1 MADFRQ
7 FRNIFF
13 VVLFF
18 NLCYFL
24 KIYRNNKIQNEILN
38 FRHSYYNYYNDDQIS
53 IGYLKEEDSLP
64 EEQELLRL
72 LHKVKRNENNTYW
85 LANAT
90 MEYPSIMLNA
100 LDFLPPP
107 ENEPQSITWYNNPK
121 LYYEPRLTLAVYL
134 DELKHQLKLHNPDNS
149 KTKDHMIKLPFSWS
163 DWVDLTMLNNEIM
176 KPISLRN
183 NCEWLQKEANKRT
196 RFPDF
201 CKDLVDLSDEEIDEI
216 GLSRDQLPGFIVK
229 SSPMNKAPHMEVM
242 LQGKSY
248 LYTQQENPLT
258 LVFLTSN
265 GTYEAQLTEKREK
278 LLQTD
283 LFHRFLKRRKIDC
296 KQAHGV
302 VPVEFNPQSEFRKLL
317 HAIPPRPLDPKDD
330 LHGISKIV
338 SNKGNRN
345 ILRQLNLDPSTFHY
359 TQQNVEQQIA
369 SYETRLSKI
378 EKVITDELNYDL
390 NVLETNRLTRHEL
403 NHYRGLKYANSFSVD
418 VEPTYYKLATLKK
431 NQYNLDS
438 GWHYEWRFFNG
449 AMRYL
454 KDETWSYEQMEVREQ
469 IILDRLLRNW
479 FKFAEAKGIVSWI
492 AHGPLLSWY
501 WGGLMFPFDIDI
513 DLQMPSSELN
523 RLAVNYNMTL
533 VIEDLNEG
541 YGKYL
546 IDCST
551 FIHHRNVA
559 GRDNHIDARFIDVDT
574 GTYIDITGMG
584 LNDEKPPPQY
594 DNYINEK
601 TEANESVELYM
612 DRRKHWLNYE
622 KINPLR
628 YSMLGGVPVFVPND
642 IMSMLNHE
650 YPRGTKSHYYDG
662 YYYVPLLRLWLQ
674 ESKILTA
681 FKPEQYEAVTD
692 EARQENILEL
702 IKNLRHEDAFQLL
715 TLSNDILIEYYL
727 TQKYTG
733 LHVREKQLMM
743 DEASERLILD
753 LEHNEQYNSLT
764 SNFYIGPP
772 LRKCLFDFEYYGR
785 FKHMA
790 KQTVSTIVENEEME
804 ESKTF

>member
-7 FRNIFF
+7 VRNVFL

-18 NLCYFL
+18 NICYFL
-24 KIYRNNKIQNEILN
+24 KIYRNNKIQTEILN

-64 EEQELLRL
+64 EEQKLLQL
-72 LHKVKRNENNTYW
+72 LHDVKRNENNTYW

-100 LDFLPPP
+100 ADFLPPP
-107 ENEPQSITWYNNPK
+107 ATNPQSITWYNNPK
-121 LYYEPRLTLAVYL
+121 LYYEPRLTLAIYL
-134 DELKHQLKLHNPDNS
+134 DELKHQLKLHNPHNS
-149 KTKDHMIKLPFSWS
+149 KAQDHLIKLPFSWS
-163 DWVDLTMLNNEIM
+163 DWVDLTMLNTEII
-176 KPISLRN
+176 KPVGLRN
-183 NCEWLQKEANKRT
+183 NCEWLQKDANKRT

-201 CKDLVDLSDEEIDEI
+201 CKNLVDLSDEEINEI
-216 GLSRDQLPGFIVK
+216 GLSKDQLPGFIVK

-242 LQGKSY
+242 MQGKSY
-248 LYTQQENPLT
+248 LYAQQENPLT

-265 GTYEAQLTEKREK
+265 GTYEAQVTEKREK

-283 LFHRFLKRRKIDC
+283 LLQRFLKRRKIDI
-296 KQAHGV
+296 KQIHGV
-302 VPVEFNPQSEFRKLL
+302 VPVEFNPQSEFQKLL
-317 HAIPPRPLDPKDD
+317 STIPPRTLDPSDD
-330 LHGISKIV
+330 LHGISKIT
-338 SNKGNRN
+338 SNKGDRN

-369 SYETRLSKI
+369 GYETRLNRI
-378 EKVITDELNYDL
+378 EKAITDELNYDL

-403 NHYRGLKYANSFSVD
+403 NHYRGLKHANSFSVD

-431 NQYNLDS
+431 TQYNLDS

-454 KDETWSYEQMEVREQ
+454 KDDTWSYEQMEVREQ

-501 WGGLMFPFDIDI
+501 WDGLMFPFDIDI

-523 RLAVNYNMTL
+523 RLAANYNMTL

-584 LNDEKPPPQY
+584 LNDEKPPSHY
-594 DNYINEK
+594 DNYIKEK
-601 TEANESVELYM
+601 TAANESVELYM

-642 IMSMLNHE
+642 IMSMLNQE
-650 YPRGTKSHYYDG
+650 YPKGTKSYYYDG

-674 ESKILTA
+674 ESKILAA

-702 IKNLRHEDAFQLL
+702 IKTLRHEDAFQLL
-715 TLSNDILIEYYL
+715 KSNKDMLTEYYL

-733 LHVREKQLMM
+733 LHQREKQLMM
-743 DEASERLILD
+743 DEAAERSVLD
-753 LEHNEQYNSLT
+753 LEHNEQYNRLT

-785 FKHMA
+785 FKHMP
-790 KQTVSTIVENEEME
+790 KQIVPTIVENDQVD
-804 ESKTF
+804 KPQVY

>member
-1 MADFRQ
+1 M
-7 FRNIFF
+7 
-13 VVLFF
+13 
-18 NLCYFL
+18 
-24 KIYRNNKIQNEILN
+24 
-38 FRHSYYNYYNDDQIS
+38 
-53 IGYLKEEDSLP
+53 
-64 EEQELLRL
+64 
-72 LHKVKRNENNTYW
+72 
-85 LANAT
+85 
-90 MEYPSIMLNA
+90 
-100 LDFLPPP
+100 
-107 ENEPQSITWYNNPK
+107 
-121 LYYEPRLTLAVYL
+121 
-134 DELKHQLKLHNPDNS
+134 
-149 KTKDHMIKLPFSWS
+149 
-163 DWVDLTMLNNEIM
+163 
-176 KPISLRN
+176 
-183 NCEWLQKEANKRT
+183 
-196 RFPDF
+196 
-201 CKDLVDLSDEEIDEI
+201 
-216 GLSRDQLPGFIVK
+216 
-229 SSPMNKAPHMEVM
+229 
-242 LQGKSY
+242 
-248 LYTQQENPLT
+248 
-258 LVFLTSN
+258 
-265 GTYEAQLTEKREK
+265 
-278 LLQTD
+278 
-283 LFHRFLKRRKIDC
+283 
-296 KQAHGV
+296 

-338 SNKGNRN
+338 SNKGDRN

-418 VEPTYYKLATLKK
+418 VEPTYYKLATLK

-501 WGGLMFPFDIDI
+501 WDGLMFPFDIDI

-523 RLAVNYNMTL
+523 RLAANYNMTL

-601 TEANESVELYM
+601 
-612 DRRKHWLNYE
+612 RKPMNLSNYTWIE
-622 KINPLR
+622 
-628 YSMLGGVPVFVPND
+628 
-642 IMSMLNHE
+642 
-650 YPRGTKSHYYDG
+650 
-662 YYYVPLLRLWLQ
+662 
-674 ESKILTA
+674 
-681 FKPEQYEAVTD
+681 
-692 EARQENILEL
+692 ENI
-702 IKNLRHEDAFQLL
+702 
-715 TLSNDILIEYYL
+715 
-727 TQKYTG
+727 G
-733 LHVREKQLMM
+733 
-743 DEASERLILD
+743 
-753 LEHNEQYNSLT
+753 
-764 SNFYIGPP
+764 
-772 LRKCLFDFEYYGR
+772 
-785 FKHMA
+785 
-790 KQTVSTIVENEEME
+790 
-804 ESKTF
+804 